1 MLNEFFY
8 QQNRPKISPKL
19 AAIEK
24 RKKLNKT
31 YLKGRYGK
39 RFYYDYGKRYID
51 DDKIDYELDDEQEI
65 KDPNR
70 QLKCV
75 FTKDLRRQKLFA
87 YLKYLNGR
95 KILVRDLAWKFAV
108 TERTIQ
114 TDLKYLIDNGFVERK
129 LNKTREG
136 KQTKNSYIV
145 NKAKEKD
152 LHLPDSYLFVVI
164 VAKKDGE
171 YYILTKTEYNENS
184 TKTIKHYV
192 FDLPYLKQENTE
204 TIDDRANQYACYIFR
219 RNMIRFYKGM
229 VYSSA
234 PRGKDKS
241 KDKFG
246 FIIKEYWREKF
257 YFTLFELDEILPAR
271 AGYFWI
277 KLSVAPRRIGVNSI
291 DRGINYIKRNI
302 LG

>member
-1 MLNEFFY
+1 MANEFFN
-8 QQNRPKISPKL
+8 QNTPRISPQL
-19 AAIEK
+19 AAYEK
-24 RKKLNKT
+24 RKRLNKT

-39 RFYYDYGKRYID
+39 RFYYDYDKRYID
-51 DDKIDYELDDEQEI
+51 DDKIDYSLDDGQELN
-65 KDPNR
+65 DPNR

-114 TDLKYLIDNGFVERK
+114 NDLKYLIDNSFIERQ

-152 LHLPDSYLFVVI
+152 LHLPDAHLIVVF
-164 VAKKDGE
+164 VAKQKND
-171 YYILTKTEYNENS
+171 YYILTKTNYTEQSKIQIEFYDFDMPSMKEKRPENIDS
-184 TKTIKHYV
+184 HSKQLAKEI
-192 FDLPYLKQENTE
+192 FGQDLV
-204 TIDDRANQYACYIFR
+204 
-219 RNMIRFYKGM
+219 RFYKGM

-234 PRGKDKS
+234 PRGKVKYNDT
-241 KDKFG
+241 FG
-246 FIIKEYWREKF
+246 YVVKEYWREKY
-257 YFTLFELDEILPAR
+257 YFSLFELDEMLSAR
-271 AGYFWI
+271 VGFFWI
-277 KLSVAPRRIGVNSI
+277 KLSVAPRRIRVNAI

>member
-1 MLNEFFY
+1 MIDEFFY
-8 QQNRPKISPKL
+8 QQNKPKVSPKL
-19 AAIEK
+19 EAIEK

-51 DDKIDYELDDEQEI
+51 DDKIDYSLDDEQEI

-87 YLKYLNGR
+87 YLKYLDGR
-95 KILVRDLAWKFAV
+95 KVLVRDLAWKFAV

-114 TDLKYLIDNGFVERK
+114 NDLKYLIDNGFVERK

-136 KQTKNSYIV
+136 KQTRNSYIV
-145 NKAKEKD
+145 NKTKEKD
-152 LHLPDSYLFVVI
+152 LHLPDACLIVVF
-164 VAKKDGE
+164 VAKQNND
-171 YYILTKTEYNENS
+171 YYILTKTDY
-184 TKTIKHYV
+184 TKESEKQIDYYD
-192 FDLPYLKQENTE
+192 FDMPSMKEKRPKDIDNHSKQL
-204 TIDDRANQYACYIFR
+204 ANKIFGQDL
-219 RNMIRFYKGM
+219 NKFYKGM

-234 PRGKDKS
+234 PRGKDKYKNRS
-241 KDKFG
+241 G
-246 FIIKEYWREKF
+246 IVVKEYWRDKF
-257 YFTLFELDEILPAR
+257 YFSLFELDEIIPAQV
-271 AGYFWI
+271 GYFWI
-277 KLSVAPRRIGVNSI
+277 KLSVAPRRIGVNAI